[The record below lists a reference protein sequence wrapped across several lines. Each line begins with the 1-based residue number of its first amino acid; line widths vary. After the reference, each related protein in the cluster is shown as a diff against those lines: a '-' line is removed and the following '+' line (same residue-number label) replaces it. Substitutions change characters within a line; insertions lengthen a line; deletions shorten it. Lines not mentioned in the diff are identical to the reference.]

1 MPPTR
6 RTRSAAGGALL
17 VACTLLAVPAAAAP
31 TVAALTVDAPASVPV
46 AQRVTVDLALSDV
59 GDVYAYELGLVFDD
73 AVLSLA
79 PDAAATGPDG
89 GFDALTETEDGA
101 TLVHSRLG
109 TSPALDGELTTQV
122 ELLAVG
128 PGTSD
133 ITVQA
138 ELVAP
143 DGTTTSVEAPAATVT
158 VTQVVEPTTPPAEE
172 PTAGPEPTAD
182 PEPTTADPAPAGADA
197 GTPPRA
203 GGPLASTG
211 ADVRLVA
218 ALGALLL
225 AGGGTALA
233 VRRAR
238 AGAR

>member
-6 RTRSAAGGALL
+6 RTRGAAAGALL

-31 TVAALTVDAPASVPV
+31 TVAALTVDVPQTVPV
-46 AQRVTVDLALSDV
+46 AQRVTVDLTLDDV
-59 GDVYAYELGLVFDD
+59 SDVYAYELGLVFDD

-89 GFDALTETEDGA
+89 GFDALTATADGA
-101 TLVHSRLG
+101 TLVHTRLG
-109 TSPALDGELTTQV
+109 TSPALAGDLTTQV

-128 PGTSD
+128 AGTSD

-138 ELVAP
+138 ELVAA
-143 DGTTTSVEAPAATVT
+143 DGTTTSVEAPVATVT
-158 VTQVVEPTTPPAEE
+158 VTQVVEPTTPPPAE
-172 PTAGPEPTAD
+172 PAVPEPTAD
-182 PEPTTADPAPAGADA
+182 PEPTAADPAPAGADA

-211 ADVRLVA
+211 ADVRLVG